1 MVDFLCKHCS
11 RVFKDSA
18 SARRQYCSVSCHRRS
33 RVGPAN
39 PNWKGGFKTTPERSK
54 SAYEKHGRAW
64 YFANKERIKARI
76 KLKRSEINK
85 RHRELY
91 SKRYRDKKLAR
102 IYNVSID
109 EIAKWL
115 EICRCQ
121 ICGGSKRLAIDH
133 DHRTGQIRGMLCG
146 NHNFLLGF
154 ARDNEETLHN
164 CIRYLMSKEVEC
176 GD

>member
-91 SKRYRDKKLAR
+91 SKRYRDKKLAK

-115 EICRCQ
+115 EIYRCQ

-133 DHRTGQIRGMLCG
+133 DHKTGKVRGRLCSLCNSGIGLFKENSEVLIRASEYIKRTNGI
-146 NHNFLLGF
+146 
-154 ARDNEETLHN
+154 
-164 CIRYLMSKEVEC
+164 
-176 GD
+176 